1 MAMKLAAAL
10 MLALLVPSFADGT
23 SARPLRA
30 SEGAQEKPKA
40 PPKGPPWTT
49 DWRAARWESLRT
61 GKPIFLY
68 FTKTY

>member
-1 MAMKLAAAL
+1 MRTLLA
-10 MLALLVPSFADGT
+10 LALLVPV
-23 SARPLRA
+23 
-30 SEGAQEKPKA
+30 AQEKAKS

-49 DWRAARWESLRT
+49 DWRAARWEALRT

>member
-1 MAMKLAAAL
+1 
-10 MLALLVPSFADGT
+10 MLILTLSVLLV
-23 SARPLRA
+23 
-30 SEGAQEKPKA
+30 QEKAKS
-40 PPKGPPWTT
+40 PPAGPPWTT